1 MLTIFSTPKPFTDPH
16 INLIQRNA
24 IQSWLHLG
32 DDVHV
37 ILIGEEQGL
46 DDVAAELGVSVLP
59 DVARNR
65 WGTPL
70 VSSIFSLAR
79 KNSDTPLLAYVNA
92 DIFLMPDFVTVARQV
107 ASQAE
112 QFLVVGQRWDLD
124 VTEELDFGPGW
135 AADLREDVHARG
147 GLHAPGGS
155 DYFIFP
161 RHIFIHIPDFAIGR
175 AGWDNWMIYHALQQG
190 WPVVDATSDLIIVH
204 QSHDYAHL
212 PEGQMHYDLEETS
225 INAELGGGM
234 RNMYWVLDASH
245 ELRRGKLRPA
255 RPHLVRLL
263 RRLERWVQPEEQQGF
278 RWALTRRLRHLRRR
292 LVQDAD

>member
-16 INLIQRNA
+16 INIIQRNA
-24 IQSWLHLG
+24 IQSWLHLS

-37 ILIGEEQGL
+37 ILIGGEEGL
-46 DDVAAELGVSVLP
+46 DDVVAELGVSVLP

-79 KNSDTPLLAYVNA
+79 DKSETPLLAYVNA
-92 DIFLMPDFVTVARQV
+92 DILLMPDFVTVARQV

-135 AADLREDVHARG
+135 APNLREDVHARG

-161 RHIFIHIPDFAIGR
+161 RDIFTHIPDFAIGR

-204 QSHDYAHL
+204 QNHDYAHL
-212 PEGQMHYDLEETS
+212 PGGQMHYDLEETS

-245 ELRRGKLRPA
+245 ELRHGTLRPA
-255 RPHLVRLL
+255 RPRLARLL
-263 RRLERWVQPEEQQGF
+263 RRLERWVQPEEQQGL
-278 RWALTRRLRHLRRR
+278 RWALTRRLRHLRRK
-292 LVQDAD
+292 VVKDAD